1 MSEEKKKDLEEMVDV
16 LKDLD
21 EESLLILN
29 TGAQMLKARQDMSK
43 TEKER
48 KDFTRAAARK
58 RTDTD
63 ILNEEV

>member
-48 KDFTRAAARK
+48 KEDRERV
-58 RTDTD
+58 TD
-63 ILNEEV
+63 I

>member
-1 MSEEKKKDLEEMVDV
+1 MSEEKKKDLWEMVDV

-43 TEKER
+43 SEKER
-48 KDFTRAAARK
+48 DEDRERV
-58 RTDTD
+58 TD
-63 ILNEEV
+63 I

>member
-43 TEKER
+43 TEEER
-48 KDFTRAAARK
+48 KEDRERV
-58 RTDTD
+58 TD
-63 ILNEEV
+63 I

>member
-29 TGAQMLKARQDMSK
+29 TGAQMLKARQEMSK

-48 KDFTRAAARK
+48 KENRERV
-58 RTDTD
+58 TD
-63 ILNEEV
+63 I

>member
-16 LKDLD
+16 LRDLD

-48 KDFTRAAARK
+48 KEDRERV
-58 RTDTD
+58 TD
-63 ILNEEV
+63 I

>member
-1 MSEEKKKDLEEMVDV
+1 MSEEKKKDLEEMVNV

-29 TGAQMLKARQDMSK
+29 TGAQMLKARQDMSE

>member
-48 KDFTRAAARK
+48 KENRERV
-58 RTDTD
+58 TD
-63 ILNEEV
+63 I

>member
-29 TGAQMLKARQDMSK
+29 TGAQMLKARQDMNKS
-43 TEKER
+43 EKER
-48 KDFTRAAARK
+48 KEDRERV
-58 RTDTD
+58 TD
-63 ILNEEV
+63 I

>member
-1 MSEEKKKDLEEMVDV
+1 MSEEKKKDLGEMVDV

-43 TEKER
+43 PEKER
-48 KDFTRAAARK
+48 DEDRERV
-58 RTDTD
+58 TD
-63 ILNEEV
+63 I